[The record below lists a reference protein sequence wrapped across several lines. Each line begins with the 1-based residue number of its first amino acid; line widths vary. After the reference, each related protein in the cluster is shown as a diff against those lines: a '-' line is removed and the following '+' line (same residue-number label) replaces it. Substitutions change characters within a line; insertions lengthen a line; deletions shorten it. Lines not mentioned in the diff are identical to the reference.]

1 LISKKTEGMM
11 LYKPF
16 SLKRKQNTYDFWR
29 PAKSGRRKKRD
40 FVANNGG
47 KIEQGSYKVQND

>member
-1 LISKKTEGMM
+1 MM

-16 SLKRKQNTYDFWR
+16 SLKRKQNMYDFWR
-29 PAKSGRRKKRD
+29 PAKSGRRAERG

-47 KIEQGSYKVQND
+47 KN

>member
-1 LISKKTEGMM
+1 M

-47 KIEQGSYKVQND
+47 KLNKEVIKCKIIDFIMCVI